1 MEECETESGKQILL
15 SQAHVLSSS
24 CLAGSARIAEFTRR
38 WLELSWGRSTDNG
51 RGHCEPRPFHP
62 QTLSLSLIQQ
72 PNAAKAGEARNEQ
85 GACDSIPPNRSAS
98 PSPPYT
104 SPTPTPTVTVSSI
117 GTSVPSSDIILPT
130 LPDGIAPS
138 PQPRS
143 TWAWSS
149 RASTRLVGLPLLI
162 LTSIRARCI
171 CIIQAYNHNCTL
183 LHARATVDSAPS
195 SPCRNL
201 ALRSALLG
209 HSHPR

>member
-104 SPTPTPTVTVSSI
+104 SRRPHP
-117 GTSVPSSDIILPT
+117 
-130 LPDGIAPS
+130 PS
-138 PQPRS
+138 PS
-143 TWAWSS
+143 
-149 RASTRLVGLPLLI
+149 LPSAHPFPV
-162 LTSIRARCI
+162 LTLSFPLCQTA
-171 CIIQAYNHNCTL
+171 
-183 LHARATVDSAPS
+183 
-195 SPCRNL
+195 
-201 ALRSALLG
+201 
-209 HSHPR
+209 SHPPRNHDRPGRGLVEPRPAWLGCRSSS